1 MSMWQS
7 RYSFIQLSRG
17 VALSLLG
24 ILPAGARAADKLIH
38 ALPAKAMNEP
48 LGAGNLLQLSL
59 GLLVVLAAIVGS
71 AWLLRRYGRLQ
82 SGVDGAL
89 RIIGGLSM
97 GPRERVVLVQVG
109 KQQLLLGVA
118 PGRIQ
123 TLHVLAEPVSE
134 GSARP
139 PQGGFAERLAGA
151 LAKKQ

>member
-1 MSMWQS
+1 MTLKSPLPLI
-7 RYSFIQLSRG
+7 RSFRRT
-17 VALSLLG
+17 ALAVLG
-24 ILPAGARAADKLIH
+24 ALPTGAWAADKLVH
-38 ALPAKAMNEP
+38 ALPAKTVSEP
-48 LGAGNLLQLSL
+48 LGAGNLLQLSF
-59 GLLVVLAAIVGS
+59 GLLVVLAAIIGS

-123 TLHVLAEPVSE
+123 TLHVLEEPVVA
-134 GSARP
+134 GATP
-139 PQGGFAERLAGA
+139 TQGGFAERLAGA
-151 LAKKQ
+151 LAKK

>member
-1 MSMWQS
+1 MSMQS
-7 RYSFIQLSRG
+7 R
-17 VALSLLG
+17 LSLLIRCAALPLVG
-24 ILPAGARAADKLIH
+24 ALPAGAWAADKLVH
-38 ALPAKAMNEP
+38 ALPTKPINEP
-48 LGAGNLLQLSL
+48 LGAGNLLQLSF

-82 SGVDGAL
+82 SGADGAL

-123 TLHVLAEPVSE
+123 TLHVLDEPVIDV
-134 GSARP
+134 GSQAP
-139 PQGGFAERLAGA
+139 SAFADRLSKMM
-151 LAKKQ
+151 KKDA

>member
-1 MSMWQS
+1 MTPQS
-7 RYSFIQLSRG
+7 RSCLAHSFRYAVL
-17 VALSLLG
+17 AMLG
-24 ILPAGARAADKLIH
+24 TLPAGVWAADKLAH
-38 ALPAKAMNEP
+38 ALPARTMSEP
-48 LGAGNLLQLSL
+48 LGAGNLLQLTF

-89 RIIGGLSM
+89 RVIGGLSM

-123 TLHVLAEPVSE
+123 TLHVLEEPVVA
-134 GSARP
+134 GTDTP
-139 PQGGFAERLAGA
+139 PQGGFAERLATA
-151 LAKKQ
+151 LVKK

>member
-1 MSMWQS
+1 MSSSSQFS
-7 RYSFIQLSRG
+7 LAHSIRCA
-17 VALSLLG
+17 ALTLLG
-24 ILPAGARAADKLIH
+24 TLPAGAWAADKLAH
-38 ALPAKAMNEP
+38 ALPTKTISEP
-48 LGAGNLLQLSL
+48 LGAGNLLQLTF

-89 RIIGGLSM
+89 RVIGGLSM

-123 TLHVLAEPVSE
+123 TLHVLAEPVVA
-134 GSARP
+134 GSATP
-139 PQGGFAERLAGA
+139 PQGGFAERLAAA
-151 LAKKQ
+151 LVKK

>member
-1 MSMWQS
+1 MSPQS
-7 RYSFIQLSRG
+7 RSSLANSFRYA
-17 VALSLLG
+17 VPTLLG
-24 ILPAGARAADKLIH
+24 TLPAGAWAADKLVH
-38 ALPAKAMNEP
+38 ALPAKTMIEP
-48 LGAGNLLQLSL
+48 LGAGNLLQLTF

-89 RIIGGLSM
+89 RVIGGLSM

-123 TLHVLAEPVSE
+123 TLHVLDEPVVT
-134 GSARP
+134 GAATP
-139 PQGGFAERLAGA
+139 PQGGFAERLAAA
-151 LAKKQ
+151 LVKK

>member
-1 MSMWQS
+1 MSLRWHLS
-7 RYSFIQLSRG
+7 IFVRYA
-17 VALSLLG
+17 ALFLLG
-24 ILPAGARAADKLIH
+24 TLPAGAWAVDKVVH
-38 ALPAKAMNEP
+38 ALPAKTINEP
-48 LGAGNLLQLSL
+48 LGAGNLLQLSF

-82 SGVDGAL
+82 TGAEGAL

-123 TLHVLAEPVSE
+123 TLHVLDEPVADAAPQAP
-134 GSARP
+134 SA
-139 PQGGFAERLAGA
+139 FADRLAKMM
-151 LAKKQ
+151 KKES

>member
-1 MSMWQS
+1 MSSPS
-7 RYSFIQLSRG
+7 RFSLAHSIRCA
-17 VALSLLG
+17 ALTLLG
-24 ILPAGARAADKLIH
+24 TLPAGAWAADKLAH
-38 ALPAKAMNEP
+38 ALPTKTISEP
-48 LGAGNLLQLSL
+48 LGAGNLLQLTF

-89 RIIGGLSM
+89 RVIGGLSM

-123 TLHVLAEPVSE
+123 TLHVLAEPVVA
-134 GSARP
+134 GSATP
-139 PQGGFAERLAGA
+139 PQGGFAERLAAA
-151 LAKKQ
+151 LVKK

>member
-1 MSMWQS
+1 M
-7 RYSFIQLSRG
+7 
-17 VALSLLG
+17 ALKSLFPLNHSLRCAALALLG
-24 ILPAGARAADKLIH
+24 TLPSGAWAADKLVQ
-38 ALPAKAMNEP
+38 ALPAKTINEP
-48 LGAGNLLQLSL
+48 LGAGNLLQLSF

-123 TLHVLAEPVSE
+123 TLHVLDEPVTDGKSPAP
-134 GSARP
+134 SA
-139 PQGGFAERLAGA
+139 FVEKLTAA
-151 LAKKQ
+151 LNK

>member
-1 MSMWQS
+1 MPMPS
-7 RYSFIQLSRG
+7 RFSPVRFVRCAVL
-17 VALSLLG
+17 ALLG
-24 ILPAGARAADKLIH
+24 SLPAGAWAADKLVH
-38 ALPAKAMNEP
+38 ALPAKTVSEP
-48 LGAGNLLQLSL
+48 LGAGNLLQLTF

-123 TLHVLAEPVSE
+123 TLHVLEEPVAAGVATPS
-134 GSARP
+134 S
-139 PQGGFAERLAGA
+139 GGFAERLAGA
-151 LAKKQ
+151 LAKK